1 MLMYKIVGADQKEYG
16 PVSVEQIHEW
26 LASGRV
32 NSQTLVQAEGGT
44 AWMPLADIPELATP
58 LAGGTPPPVMPSAAQ
73 EAPVTLG
80 KMSGMAIA
88 SLVLGVLGLPT
99 LGLTALIGLILGLIA
114 MGKIRRSQGAL
125 RGRELAL
132 AGTIISGVFLLMLPV
147 LLVMA
152 GMLLPALAQAKSK
165 AQSIHCISNMKQ
177 LALGAMMHAND
188 NKEKLPAAENWCDT
202 IQPYIQNPKVFQC
215 ASGDPGKR
223 SHYAYNAQL
232 SGVETAQISAP
243 AETVLFFECDGG
255 WNVSG
260 GPELMLKK
268 PRHRLTFSAAF
279 VDGHVEM
286 MNEQR
291 LKRVRWDP

>member
-1 MLMYKIVGADQKEYG
+1 MYKIVGADQQEYG
-16 PVSVEQIHEW
+16 PVSAEQIREW

-32 NSQTLVQAEGGT
+32 NSQTLVQAEGS
-44 AWMPLADIPELATP
+44 AEWIPLASFPELAEP
-58 LAGGTPPPVMPSAAQ
+58 MAGSAPPPVIPPAARK
-73 EAPVTLG
+73 APVTPG
-80 KMSGMAIA
+80 KLSGLAIA
-88 SLVLGVLGLPT
+88 SLVLGTLGLPT
-99 LGLTALIGLILGLIA
+99 LGLTALFGLILGLIS

-165 AQSIHCISNMKQ
+165 AQSIHCINNMKQ
-177 LALGAMMHAND
+177 LALGARIYAGD
-188 NKEKLPAAENWCDT
+188 NQERLPAAENWCDT
-202 IQPYIQNPKVFQC
+202 IQQSIGSPKVFQC
-215 ASGDPGKR
+215 PGGDPGKR
-223 SHYAYNAQL
+223 SHYAYNARL
-232 SGVETAQISAP
+232 SSVETAKISAP
-243 AETVLFFECDGG
+243 AETVMFFECDGG

-260 GPELMLKK
+260 GPEQVLKK
-268 PRHRLTFSAAF
+268 PRHRMTFSVAF

-286 MNEQR
+286 MTEQR